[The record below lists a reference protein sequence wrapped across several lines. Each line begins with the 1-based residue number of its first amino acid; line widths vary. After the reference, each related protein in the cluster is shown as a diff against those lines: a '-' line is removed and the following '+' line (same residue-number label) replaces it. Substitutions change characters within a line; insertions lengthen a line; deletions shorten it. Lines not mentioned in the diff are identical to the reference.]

1 MHEAQNEIALEIYLK
16 PAVDVCEAKGFSL
29 PLSLAVVYDS
39 IIHGSW
45 EKVAAN
51 VRRSDGVT
59 GRLSEKEW
67 ITEYVRQRDKW
78 LAGSSRLRETRYRTQ
93 FFQQQ
98 INHRNWSLELPVI
111 VHGKKLT
118 DETVALVLITE
129 PAQMNLPLGIDT
141 NQSDTAN
148 DQKSRSPSDVPATTP
163 SDDLPE
169 ILPDSP
175 ETNRPQTRAV
185 PADPPAVGNGRNQE
199 NEDSESCIDKA
210 EEVVNQ
216 AAAKYDQAERIV
228 KTVIARNDSAKS
240 LWTTV
245 AGTIWQTVWGVA
257 GFLSGMPRVV
267 WLVVAVIA
275 GALMIGYLYRQIAL
289 GRIREK
295 SEAQERQNQDQ
306 KK

>member
-1 MHEAQNEIALEIYLK
+1 
-16 PAVDVCEAKGFSL
+16 
-29 PLSLAVVYDS
+29 
-39 IIHGSW
+39 
-45 EKVAAN
+45 
-51 VRRSDGVT
+51 
-59 GRLSEKEW
+59 
-67 ITEYVRQRDKW
+67 
-78 LAGSSRLRETRYRTQ
+78 
-93 FFQQQ
+93 
-98 INHRNWSLELPVI
+98 
-111 VHGKKLT
+111 LT

-163 SDDLPE
+163 SDDPPE

-210 EEVVNQ
+210 EEVVNE